1 MAQFLQVDTA
11 SNGNLIIPATDIV
24 WVNTQGGAYTAT
36 DLYLLNN
43 GQLDVV
49 TVTHAADSANILMVT
64 YIQNQLVLAAQG
76 KWSDPILNITADSPL
91 AISNVSFT

>member
-11 SNGNLIIPATDIV
+11 TNGNLIIPATDIV
-24 WVNTQGGAYTAT
+24 WVNTQGGTFVAT

-43 GQLDVV
+43 GALDIV
-49 TVTHAADSANILMVT
+49 TITHAADTAAIVMVV
-64 YIQNQLVLAAQG
+64 YIQNQLVQAAQG
-76 KWSDPILNITADSPL
+76 KWSDPIRNITADSPL